1 MLFVRW
7 ISRKVRLP
15 VANPRQTAF
24 LVIPQRSLPYR
35 HLLDPVEFLSLADTY
50 IAKVA
55 QALSDLQGDNP
66 ASVLEF
72 SKSRAAFT
80 CDAGTFE
87 VASNMRMQ
95 VLTVNIPR
103 LGQFKYFYDG
113 DNARWVGEGDGHL
126 LEELLVRELMRV
138 SKGYLKL

>member
-24 LVIPQRSLPYR
+24 LVIPQRSPSLR

-55 QALSDLQGDNP
+55 QALSDLQADNP
-66 ASVLEF
+66 ASEVEV

-80 CDAGTFE
+80 YNGDTFE

-113 DNARWVGEGDGHL
+113 ENARWVGEGDGHL